1 MNTKESYQGCA
12 FYVQAHQDDWQFF
25 FGEKAWVDLSC
36 SSNKIIF
43 IYTTAGDG
51 DPRDKFGAYHE
62 AGWWESRECGA
73 LASSLRAGM
82 SPDEFASI
90 LSALPDKLFTTETV
104 SVNNHQIIRREWRNT
119 RSYFLRI
126 PSSSGLEGLHRGEKI
141 SALDGSASYAGWEDF
156 GATLSAII
164 CQETPEALKNLPD
177 DGYRPWIIVSDD
189 DDVKYNPLDH
199 PDHHQTSLAVKEFVA
214 PLGDYNV
221 ALYQT
226 YYNNPDHSGEEDAG
240 LSNLLS
246 EDKLRLKRDLYYAY
260 RDAFK
265 SKLQTY
271 GGNGAN
277 LLEYCNDEWS
287 EHYGPKRSRWR
298 IAPRDW
304 GRAVVIE
311 SAK

>member
-1 MNTKESYQGCA
+1 MNATEPYTKCA

-25 FGEKAWVDLSC
+25 FGEKAWVDLSR

-51 DPRDKFGAYHE
+51 NPGDGFDAYHE

-90 LSALPDKLFTTETV
+90 LSALPDKPFTTDTV
-104 SVNNHQIIRREWRNT
+104 SFNNHQIIRRAWRNT

-126 PSSSGLEGLHRGEKI
+126 PSSSGLEGLHRGETV
-141 SALDGSASYAGWEDF
+141 SALDGSASYADWEDF
-156 GATLSAII
+156 GETLRAII
-164 CQETPEALKNLPD
+164 YQETPEALRNLPG

-199 PDHHQTSLAVKEFVA
+199 PDHHQTSLAVKKFVA
-214 PLGDYNV
+214 SHGDYNV

-226 YYNNPDHSGEEDAG
+226 YYNNADHSGEEDAG
-240 LSNLLS
+240 LDNKLL
-246 EDKLRLKRDLYYAY
+246 EGKLRLKRDLYYAY

-265 SKLQTY
+265 IKLKTY
-271 GGNGAN
+271 GGNGDN
-277 LLEYCNDEWS
+277 LDKYCNYEWG
-287 EHYGPKRSRWR
+287 HLYGSKRSRWR

-304 GRAVVIE
+304 GRAEVNE